1 MAKISVKTWVGSG
14 TATVIDM
21 ANAGKRGKKCRK
33 LYFGGWRP
41 YTSDRE
47 SLAGRAADL
56 SMRVLTYLAETVT
69 EDDDFDAVRDKVLE
83 MVAAAGD
90 LNNAVRVHD
99 REEIR
104 GIDAPRPVLSAGIDG
119 VWSGKADNDGIF
131 LRDLSDANNCP
142 AECTPSGQT
151 NAKAYAVAA
160 KVWDAVRAAKSMHEA
175 GQILRAAGAKLHY
188 WCMMD

>member
-1 MAKISVKTWVGSG
+1 MASKAVNIRTWHGSAS
-14 TATVIDM
+14 ATVTEM
-21 ANAGKRGKKCRK
+21 ANAGRRGKKCRV
-33 LYFGGWRP
+33 LRVQGWFP
-41 YTSDRE
+41 NGV
-47 SLAGRAADL
+47 AGPE
-56 SMRVLTYLAETVT
+56 AETAGNVT
-69 EDDDFDAVRDKVLE
+69 HEVISLLDRTDESTPFDLIAQMVRAI
-83 MVAAAGD
+83 AAKS
-90 LNNAVRVHD
+90 NRVD
-99 REEIR
+99 VYDQEIR